1 MAGNGKKTKEAEQ
14 RAMMAEQQARAQQQ
28 AAEQARQQ
36 ATTKAEETIKLDPAA
51 QSVLDASK
59 SDYDQV
65 RSGNLTG
72 VRGITNFLSG
82 VANAR
87 SAAKRSS
94 PTGAASLAF
103 DAANPTL
110 LAMNEQKLDA
120 ESANEVAAGVDR
132 LAKETEAG
140 AANNIMNVSGMK
152 AGIGSNLVNFMFDN
166 ARIAQGAAGQSQ
178 NASESAWDRYKFEK
192 SQKPF
197 WQSAV
202 LAGIGGAG
210 QAASAYFGKK
220 G

>member
-1 MAGNGKKTKEAEQ
+1 MSNSKKTKEAES
-14 RAMMAEQQARAQQQ
+14 RAQLAETQARQQQA

-36 ATTKAEETIKLDPAA
+36 AQVKAEETIKITPEA
-51 QSVLDASK
+51 QAVLDQSK
-59 SDYDQV
+59 KDYDAV
-65 RSGNLTG
+65 KSGDVSG
-72 VRGITNFLSG
+72 VRGITNFLTG
-82 VANAR
+82 VSRAR
-87 SAAKRSS
+87 ETAARSS

-103 DAANPTL
+103 DNANPNL
-110 LAMNEQKLDA
+110 LAMNKQRLDA
-120 ESANEVAAGVDR
+120 ISANDVAAGVDQ
-132 LAKETEAG
+132 LAKQTEVES
-140 AANNIMNVSGMK
+140 ANNIMNVSGMK

-178 NASESAWDRYKFEK
+178 NMSESAWDRYKFEK

-220 G
+220 